1 MTLAL
6 RDRLHARECSAVEV
20 ARAFLARVDD
30 DALHAWAAVDA
41 ERLLADA
48 ARLDG
53 LDRAARAALP
63 LFGVPVGVKDNFDTA
78 ELPTGYGSPIYAG
91 HRPVVDAALVTRLRA
106 HGALVAGKTKST
118 EFAWMHP
125 TDTLNPLDPA
135 RTPGGSS
142 SGSAAAVA
150 AGTVRLATGSQT
162 AGSTNR
168 PASYCGVVGFKPT
181 FERLPRG
188 GVKPLAW
195 SLDTVG
201 LFGASVRDIELALS
215 AILDVQPPPSPAGA
229 TARLGFARTPLWSQ
243 LEPEAA
249 AAIEAAASS
258 AGAIELELPPGFVE
272 LVQAHTTIQYYET
285 ARSLAPELERSPQ
298 LLSEELRTALHDG
311 ARISDARYAA
321 AKRTAGARGARLVE
335 TLGAYDGVLTPS
347 TTGVPPLGLEFTGD
361 PVFCR
366 VWTLVGAPSLSL
378 PLAWTSDGLPAGL
391 QLVGAP
397 GRDFELLAV
406 ARGLT
411 SHPSPVA
418 RRERSSSA
426 ASPDPRPG

>member
-1 MTLAL
+1 LTDDALAL

-20 ARAFLARVDD
+20 ARAFVTDVDD
-30 DALHAWAAVDA
+30 DALNAWAAVDA
-41 ERLLADA
+41 ERLLAEA

-63 LFGVPVGVKDNFDTA
+63 LFGLPVAVKDNFDTA
-78 ELPTGYGSPIYAG
+78 ELPTTYGSPIYAG
-91 HRPVVDAALVTRLRA
+91 HRPGADAALVMRMRA
-106 HGALVAGKTKST
+106 CGALVAGKTKST
-118 EFAWMHP
+118 EFAWMHA
-125 TDTLNPLDPA
+125 TDTLNPLDRS

-150 AGTVRLATGSQT
+150 AETVRLATGSQT
-162 AGSTNR
+162 AGSINR

-181 FERLPRG
+181 FERVPRG

-201 LFGASVRDIELALS
+201 LFAASVRDIELALS
-215 AILDVQPPPSPAGA
+215 AILDVPPAPPSPAGA
-229 TARLGFARTPLWSQ
+229 TRPLGFARTPLWSQ
-243 LEPEAA
+243 IDPDAA
-249 AAIEAAASS
+249 AAIQAASNA
-258 AGAIELELPPGFVE
+258 AGASELELPPGFVE

-298 LLSEELRTALHDG
+298 LLSEELRTALDDG
-311 ARISDARYAA
+311 ARISQARYAA
-321 AKRTAGARGARLVE
+321 AKRTADALGARLVD
-335 TLGAYDGVLTPS
+335 TLGAYSGVLTPS

-366 VWTLVGAPSLSL
+366 VWTLIGAPCVSL
-378 PLAWTSDGLPAGL
+378 PLPWTSAGLPAGL

-397 GRDFELLAV
+397 GRDFELLAA
-406 ARGLT
+406 ARGVM

-418 RRERSSSA
+418 SR
-426 ASPDPRPG
+426 